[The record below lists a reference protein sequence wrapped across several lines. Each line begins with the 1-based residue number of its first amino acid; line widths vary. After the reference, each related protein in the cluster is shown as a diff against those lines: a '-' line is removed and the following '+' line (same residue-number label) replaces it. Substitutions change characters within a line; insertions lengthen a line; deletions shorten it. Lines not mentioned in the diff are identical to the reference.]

1 MFNRMVDE
9 PDEATLGRVFH
20 ALADTTRRRIIER
33 LREADA
39 LRIGDIAAAFESA
52 HVIVDGTYEL
62 PYQEHAFLQT
72 EAGLAYLDVVGRG
85 IMETWGLSA
94 AEVAEYLVTRQG
106 NVGQVD
112 QQQLQKLLERSQ
124 QESRNPRT

>member
-1 MFNRMVDE
+1 MNAQIDPRKFQDPAITAKGEPRASVFFKDLKTLWFNSGS
-9 PDEATLGRVFH
+9 LCN
-20 ALADTTRRRIIER
+20 IECVNCY
-33 LREADA
+33 
-39 LRIGDIAAAFESA
+39 IESSPTN
-52 HVIVDGTYEL
+52 DR
-62 PYQEHAFLQT
+62 
-72 EAGLAYLDVVGRG
+72 LAY
-85 IMETWGLSA
+85 MSA